1 MAIGYIGSIPSP
13 MLQSIVDMRRRLDDL
28 QRQLGSG
35 QKSTNYA
42 GLGLDRGISVSL
54 RRQLDATA
62 SFDATIATVGVRM
75 SVAQTALSGVDTL
88 KHTIRSGT
96 QESVFAIDTSGQ
108 TGQQRAALTGLNQL
122 VALLN
127 SRAGDR
133 YLFSGQAIDRQS
145 VASAD
150 LILNGDATH
159 AGLKQIIDER
169 RQADL
174 GANGL
179 GRLDL
184 ARVGTDVTLDEDG
197 LHSFGLKLTGASST
211 LANVTLTAPAGSP
224 AGMSV
229 DFTGIPD
236 AGGSISIDV
245 TLPDGS
251 TKTLKLT
258 ATTDSPPAAGQFTIG
273 ATATDTA
280 INFQAALDDTLSTL
294 AATELTAASAMTA
307 ADNFFADPP
316 QRVDGP
322 PFDSATALIDG
333 TSADTVIWYTGESG
347 ATPARATASAR
358 IDPTMTVNYG
368 MRANEDALRAAMQN
382 IAVFAAVTSSPTD
395 PNANAAYKALAT
407 RVGTGLG
414 TVQGE
419 QRVAD
424 IQSEIAA
431 SQGAFAAAKGR
442 HGQTSAML
450 SDMLQGI
457 EGISE
462 EQVGAQILS
471 LQTSLQASLQ
481 TTAMLSR
488 ISLVNFL

>member
-1 MAIGYIGSIPSP
+1 MALGYIGSIPSP

-35 QKSTNYA
+35 DKSTNYA

-54 RRQLDATA
+54 RRQLETTA
-62 SFDATIATVGVRM
+62 SFDTTMASVGVRM
-75 SVAQTALSGVDTL
+75 SVAQTALSGVDSLMRTV
-88 KHTIRSGT
+88 RSGT
-96 QESVFAIDTSGQ
+96 QESVFAIDQTGQ
-108 TGQQRAALTGLNQL
+108 TGQQRAAITGLNQL

-133 YLFSGQAIDRQS
+133 YLFSGQAFDRQS
-145 VASAD
+145 VESAD

-159 AGLKQIIDER
+159 AGLKQVINER
-169 RQADL
+169 GQADL
-174 GANGL
+174 GSDGL

-197 LHSFGLKLTGASST
+197 AHSFGIKLTGASTT
-211 LANVTLTAPAGSP
+211 LTNVTLTAPAGSP

-229 DFTGIPD
+229 DFTGIP
-236 AGGSISIDV
+236 AEGGSVSIDV
-245 TLPDGS
+245 VLPDGS
-251 TKTLKLT
+251 TRTLKLT
-258 ATTDSPPAAGQFTIG
+258 ATTASPPGAGQFTIG
-273 ATATDTA
+273 ANATDTA
-280 INFQAALDDTLSTL
+280 TNFQAALNSSLTTF
-294 AATELTAASAMTA
+294 AATELTAASAATA

-316 QRVDGP
+316 QRVSGP

-333 TSADTVIWYTGESG
+333 TDADTVIWYTGENG
-347 ATPARATASAR
+347 AASARTTASAR
-358 IDPTMTVNYG
+358 IDPSLTINYG
-368 MRANEDALRAAMQN
+368 MRANEDALRTAMQN

-395 PNANAAYKALAT
+395 PNANAAYKALAG
-407 RVGTGLG
+407 RVGAGLS
-414 TVQGE
+414 VEQGQ

-431 SQGAFAAAKGR
+431 SQAASTAAKAR

-450 SDMLQGI
+450 TDLLHSI

-471 LQTSLQASLQ
+471 LQTSLQASMQ
-481 TTAMLSR
+481 TTAMLSK